1 MGWIK
6 RETSPIGRRSIMTKS
21 RKPSLLGQD
30 CLRQGNL
37 YPSLTPGPLG
47 INDGGDPLNW
57 SWLGDTPGLLGVVDH
72 GDPIVAHSLGGMLL
86 AQRVVPSTSPSTSAK
101 PQSPDAKLLKAQ
113 EDADVVLLAAVAY
126 GEASA
131 GDVYEEMAAIASV
144 VVRQRTARGKTLQD
158 LLGAGGT
165 FAYAASDGNPRTT
178 AFRKAN
184 PPDRIKNAGM
194 ASASRPPAT
203 PSTAATTSPTAP
215 TSGTVPTSR
224 PTTPT
229 TPRSSVSIKFT
240 RPEHNI
246 YKIKATSVDITTHW
260 QIKDKDGKTVDGKVR
275 GHYTHVYESTAAY
288 GGTIFWKYNADF
300 LKATGNKEHN

>member
-1 MGWIK
+1 MA
-6 RETSPIGRRSIMTKS
+6 KS

-30 CLRQGNL
+30 CLLQGNL

-47 INDGGDPLNW
+47 INDGGDPLGW

-72 GDPIVAHSLGGMLL
+72 GDPFVAHGLGGMLL
-86 AQRVVPSTSPSTSAK
+86 AQRVVPSTSPATSAK

-144 VVRQRTARGKTLQD
+144 VVRQRTARGTTLQD

-165 FAYAASDGNPRTT
+165 FAYAASDGNPRTA
-178 AFRKAN
+178 AFRKAK
-184 PPDRIKNAGM
+184 PADRIRNAGM
-194 ASASRPPAT
+194 ASAI
-203 PSTAATTSPTAP
+203 TAARNALDGDKDFSNGAYFWDGADIKTNFAYHPK
-215 TSGTVPTSR
+215 VKL
-224 PTTPT
+224 
-229 TPRSSVSIKFT
+229 SIKFT

-300 LKATGNKEHN
+300 LKATGNKEYN